1 MSGSDKE
8 TTVTEDKP
16 TQPKLIMQTIY
27 ELWPKAKFSPSLL
40 NLYRKKLT
48 PLDRDRVI
56 LAIEN
61 VKCKKYGSQPE
72 LSWILAEYESLLPKE
87 QQKPDGQSEGNKD
100 GIEYQ
105 PTDNPYEDNWNRIK
119 QVWPSAMFPTYLK
132 EIFDNELRGLN
143 QDWLT
148 QAIGQVKCKFS
159 SHQPELAWFLKAYE
173 RIEERAWASQD
184 RKRTPVEVIIV
195 DHVRVRDG
203 RTSQVST
210 VFTNQA
216 EAEAFAQQQN
226 GTIRG
231 QRKATSDDELRVWLK
246 AKTRPELQA
255 AVDLVRKQ
263 GWGEWQFPADI
274 DKWTATMLGAVAG
287 GLDVIE
293 RRRAA

>member
-1 MSGSDKE
+1 MPE
-8 TTVTEDKP
+8 QE
-16 TQPKLIMQTIY
+16 QPEPKQEQPAPDSVLALIIGLY
-27 ELWPKAKFSPSLL
+27 PKAELTIEMINLLHEQLAHLDKSL
-40 NLYRKKLT
+40 
-48 PLDRDRVI
+48 VMQ
-56 LAIEN
+56 AIKN
-61 VKCKKYGSQPE
+61 VRCSKTGSQPE
-72 LSWILAEYESLLPKE
+72 LAWILAEYKNLLPKE
-87 QQKPDGQSEGNKD
+87 QQKPDDQSEGNKD

-105 PTDNPYEDNWNRIK
+105 LTDNPYENNWNRIR
-119 QVWPSAMFPTYLK
+119 QFWPSAMFPTYLK
-132 EIFDNELRGLN
+132 ELFDNQLRGLN
-143 QDWLT
+143 KDCLT

-159 SHQPELAWFLKAYE
+159 SHQPELKWFLEAYE

-216 EAEAFAQQQN
+216 EAEAFAHQQN